1 MLPPSPIVIPY
12 SSPDEAQHLE
22 VLINAYQLFCD
33 RSQVRGDM
41 WRMFPAEDKIREL
54 RERVSRIEVARN
66 FRQASSAEFR
76 RGTIRSDAVDIINY
90 ATFLIKQIDE
100 GAEL

>member
-22 VLINAYQLFCD
+22 VLISAYQLFRD

-66 FRQASSAEFR
+66 FRQSGSEVR
-76 RGTIRSDAVDIINY
+76 LKTIRSDAVDIINY